1 MVFSRLRLIRLSWTL
16 AIARLAVRFGVDRV
30 RGARAFEE
38 RLCARVRAYPPINA
52 APRVGVLPGRVVPD
66 AVPVVRDERPEMVV
80 GTTEVGTDARR
91 PCPVP

>member
-1 MVFSRLRLIRLSWTL
+1 MVFSRLRLLSWTL

-66 AVPVVRDERPEMVV
+66 AVPVVRDERPEMV
-80 GTTEVGTDARR
+80 GTAEVGNDARR

>member
-1 MVFSRLRLIRLSWTL
+1 MVFSRLRLLSWTL

-66 AVPVVRDERPEMVV
+66 AVPVVRDERPEMV

>member
-1 MVFSRLRLIRLSWTL
+1 
-16 AIARLAVRFGVDRV
+16 
-30 RGARAFEE
+30 
-38 RLCARVRAYPPINA
+38 VRAYPPINA